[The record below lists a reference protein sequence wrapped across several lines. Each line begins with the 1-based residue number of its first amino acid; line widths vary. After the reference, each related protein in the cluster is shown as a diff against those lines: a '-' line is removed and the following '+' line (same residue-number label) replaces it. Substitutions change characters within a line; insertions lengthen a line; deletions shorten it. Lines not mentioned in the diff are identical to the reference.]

1 MLVKLSSKGQIV
13 LPKGIRKALHIGP
26 GSVLKVAC
34 DGQRIV
40 LEPVATSMIDRLHGK
55 YTGTDLL
62 ADLEAEH
69 REELRR
75 EQGP

>member
-26 GSVLKVAC
+26 GSVLKVVC

-55 YTGTDLL
+55 YAGADLL
-62 ADLEAEH
+62 GDLEAEH
-69 REELRR
+69 TQELRR

>member
-13 LPKGIRKALHIGP
+13 LPKGIRDALHIGP
-26 GSVLKVAC
+26 GSILKVAC
-34 DGQRIV
+34 EGQRIV

-55 YTGTDLL
+55 YAGTDLL

-69 REELRR
+69 ARELQH
-75 EQGP
+75 EQGS